1 MIISMTTARIV
12 DVILELVVPFL
23 ELLTSGIANTI
34 SGFPV
39 ELTQEMVQPALVLHQ
54 QS

>member
-1 MIISMTTARIV
+1 MLYLINYR
-12 DVILELVVPFL
+12 LLQ
-23 ELLTSGIANTI
+23 LTSGIANTI

>member
-23 ELLTSGIANTI
+23 EFYTTDAVTNCYEIMTNLMIYN
-34 SGFPV
+34 
-39 ELTQEMVQPALVLHQ
+39 
-54 QS
+54 